1 MRCHN
6 TELPAAEQAAVRRA
20 VVSLAAEVEP
30 PYARNEPRGPRDRGP
45 TAPRAAVGRTNALR
59 RALESCAAH
68 PPNTSSCRSAP
79 ARRRRSRRACS
90 SGGSP
95 NTNVAMQRKRTDP
108 PIENH
113 FGRPPRRAA
122 VRFAL
127 PPPFGLA
134 HAGASSLRSLPS
146 VGDEK
151 PAVGQS
157 KSDEGSYGAG
167 SGAAV
172 LRSYRSSDAT

>member
-1 MRCHN
+1 MRSGGLWSHVQH
-6 TELPAAEQAAVRRA
+6 TLPHLVMPVRARA
-20 VVSLAAEVEP
+20 TPPLTKSLQ
-30 PYARNEPRGPRDRGP
+30 
-45 TAPRAAVGRTNALR
+45 LR
-59 RALESCAAH
+59 RITQH
-68 PPNTSSCRSAP
+68 Q
-79 ARRRRSRRACS
+79 RRHATEAYR
-90 SGGSP
+90 
-95 NTNVAMQRKRTDP
+95 P

-151 PAVGQS
+151 PAVGRS
-157 KSDEGSYGAG
+157 KSAEGSYGAG

-172 LRSYRSSDAT
+172 LRSYWSSDAT